1 VSAVAGAP
9 GSGLTLRALLQV
21 AVLALVWGCNWPVLK
36 MGVSL
41 LPPLTFRA
49 LTLPFA
55 ALGLLVVA
63 KLSGESIRLPR
74 RLWGEVALLALLNI
88 GGWNALV
95 LFGVAQLPAGR
106 SVIIAYTMPIWTVLF
121 SLVLLREPFGRR
133 KAAGLVLGM
142 AGLALLVGDDIR
154 QLQRAPTAMLFILGA
169 STCWAL
175 GTVLLRKWKPPLP
188 PNALSGWM
196 MLLGWVPIAL
206 LAPALA
212 PGPMPALTGGAWFAI
227 LYNVFLAGTLAHWA
241 WFTLVR
247 TLPVAVSSM
256 ASLPVPI
263 VGVFAGMLVLGERP
277 GPWEWTALALVLCA
291 MLAVLWPGRSAKPI
305 VTAPS
310 E

>member
-1 VSAVAGAP
+1 
-9 GSGLTLRALLQV
+9 LTLRALVPV

-41 LPPLTFRA
+41 LPPLTFRG

-55 ALGLLVVA
+55 ALGMLAVA

-74 RLWGEVALLALLNI
+74 RLWGEVAVLALLNI

-106 SVIIAYTMPIWTVLF
+106 SVIIAYTMPIWTVLI
-121 SLVLLREPFGRR
+121 SLALLHEPLDRR
-133 KAAGLVLGM
+133 KLVGLALGM
-142 AGLALLVGDDIR
+142 AGMALLLGDDVR
-154 QLQRAPTAMLFILGA
+154 QLQRAPTATLFILAA
-169 STCWAL
+169 SVCWAF

-188 PNALSGWM
+188 PTALSGWM

-206 LAPALA
+206 LAPIVA
-212 PGPMPALTGGAWFAI
+212 PGPLPELTGRAWFAI

-247 TLPVAVSSM
+247 TLPIAVSSM

-277 GPWEWTALALVLCA
+277 GPGEWTALALVLCA
-291 MLAVLWPGRSAKPI
+291 MIGVLWPGRATKAPAP
-305 VTAPS
+305 APS